1 MDPAMEAMEAYMKS
15 LEDLKIVKPDIET
28 WTAEKQN
35 Q

>member
-1 MDPAMEAMEAYMKS
+1 MDPDMEAYMKS

-35 Q
+35 KNIL

>member
-1 MDPAMEAMEAYMKS
+1 MDPGMEAYMKS
-15 LEDLKIVKPDIET
+15 LQDLQIVKPDIET